1 MKYFIFPPIKSNRVG
16 GISGLLLF
24 LFKDLYCMTSFI
36 YFSKSEK
43 GVDNLS
49 GKANLLEPLKGFFL
63 NAIKLPSILLF
74 VCVYNL
80 GVSFGASQK
89 IDCHFATLLAR
100 CVFFLKNKKTFW
112 LKKKRE

>member
-1 MKYFIFPPIKSNRVG
+1 VKYFIFPPIKSNRVG

-63 NAIKLPSILLF
+63 KHNQTAIDSF
-74 VCVYNL
+74 VCV
-80 GVSFGASQK
+80 
-89 IDCHFATLLAR
+89 
-100 CVFFLKNKKTFW
+100 CVCV
-112 LKKKRE
+112 

>member
-1 MKYFIFPPIKSNRVG
+1 
-16 GISGLLLF
+16 
-24 LFKDLYCMTSFI
+24 MTSFI

-100 CVFFLKNKKTFW
+100 CVFFLKNKKNFW
-112 LKKKRE
+112 LKKKENETTTTT

>member
-16 GISGLLLF
+16 GISAGLLLF

-49 GKANLLEPLKGFFL
+49 GKANLLEPLKGFFCETQSNCHRFFCL
-63 NAIKLPSILLF
+63 CVL
-74 VCVYNL
+74 VC
-80 GVSFGASQK
+80 
-89 IDCHFATLLAR
+89 ITLACRSAL
-100 CVFFLKNKKTFW
+100 
-112 LKKKRE
+112 LKKSIVILQLF

>member
-1 MKYFIFPPIKSNRVG
+1 V
-16 GISGLLLF
+16 
-24 LFKDLYCMTSFI
+24 TSFI

-43 GVDNLS
+43 GVNNLY

-63 NAIKLPSILLF
+63 KHNQTAIDSF
-74 VCVYNL
+74 VCVCVCVYNL

-100 CVFFLKNKKTFW
+100 CVFFLKNKKKTFW
-112 LKKKRE
+112 LKKKENETTTTT